1 MKHLNECLGVFYFK
15 IILIGATCW
24 FTKTGKNFRDCFYY
38 IVL

>member
-15 IILIGATCW
+15 IILIGAACW
-24 FTKTGKNFRDCFYY
+24 FTKTGKNFRDCFYC